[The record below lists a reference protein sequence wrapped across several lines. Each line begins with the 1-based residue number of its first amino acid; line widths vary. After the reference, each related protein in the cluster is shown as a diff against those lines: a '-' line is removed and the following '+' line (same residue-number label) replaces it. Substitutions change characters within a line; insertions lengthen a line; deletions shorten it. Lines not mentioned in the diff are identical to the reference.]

1 MARLLIYG
9 ATGYTGRLASEH
21 AQRLGLDFLVA
32 GRSESKTSELAIEL
46 GVGLRIFGLESPD
59 NIDEALL
66 GSLVLLNC
74 AGPFIRTAKP
84 LIEACI
90 RNQVH
95 YLDMA
100 AELDSYHL
108 SAESDARAKE
118 ANIMLMPGCGG
129 GIAMLSCLVYYV
141 LEHVKNPH
149 RVDIA
154 LHISGPMSRGSEM
167 SAAENITTACLELV
181 KGDLVALEDPATKT
195 KQFDFDNG
203 NGPVDCVPITLP
215 NLITLA
221 RTTNIRDIRTF
232 IYAEAALLPRDVT
245 ALPTGPT
252 KEERDLHPYQV
263 SVLVT
268 ETDGT
273 VKKGILHC
281 ANGYTFT
288 SQASAEASR
297 RVLEGQVAPGFQT
310 PEVLFGYRFVE
321 DVPGSVL
328 KLV

>member
-21 AQRLGLDFLVA
+21 ARHIGLDFLVA
-32 GRSESKTSELAIEL
+32 GRSESKTKELATEI
-46 GVGLRIFGLESPD
+46 GVVSRVFGLESPEM
-59 NIDEALL
+59 IDEALS
-66 GSLVLLNC
+66 GCSVLLNC

-90 RNQVH
+90 RNKVH

-108 SAESDARAKE
+108 SVDSDARAKE
-118 ANIMLMPGCGG
+118 ANVMLMPGCGG
-129 GIAMLSCLVYYV
+129 GIAMLSCLTCYV
-141 LEHVKNPH
+141 IEHVKKPQ
-149 RVDIA
+149 RIDIA

-167 SAAENITTACLELV
+167 SAAENITAACLELV

-203 NGPVDCVPITLP
+203 NGPVDSVPMTLP
-215 NLITLA
+215 NLITLP
-221 RTTNIRDIRTF
+221 RSTNVKDIRTF
-232 IYAEAALLPRDVT
+232 VHAEAALLPRDPK
-245 ALPTGPT
+245 ALPIGPT
-252 KEERDLHPYQV
+252 KEERDQHPYQV
-263 SVLVT
+263 SVHIAD
-268 ETDGT
+268 TDGT
-273 VKKGILHC
+273 VKKGVLHT

-297 RVLEGQVAPGFQT
+297 QVLEGQVAPGFQT
-310 PEVLFGYRFVE
+310 PEVVFGYRFVE
-321 DVPGSVL
+321 DVPGSIL